1 MPKRFINVEFS
12 GIKTRI
18 NVTGMDDLS
27 EVQGAI
33 KAAFS
38 NSLAKFDAPH
48 LLLYTN
54 SNRDQLIN
62 TWAFFNSLSQEYFT
76 EGGSCVVL
84 DTLPLPTR
92 ESTQGIPFSHI
103 QSSPAISNFWNAL
116 KACTAPIKENHVI
129 QLPPNI
135 YI

>member
-84 DTLPLPTR
+84 DTLPLPSR
-92 ESTQGIPFSHI
+92 QPTQERTVMPMI
-103 QSSPAISNFWNAL
+103 
-116 KACTAPIKENHVI
+116 IKSRNSEDQGKKIFNS
-129 QLPPNI
+129 
-135 YI
+135 